1 MFDHVITDVF
11 IKEVSFDSESKWM
24 VISTFN
30 TQDTVMRCC
39 VKYNIRKKKIKS
51 TNEYKDIYKST
62 VARLNIKHLKEWI
75 DLIFTEKVSKIFNKI
90 RHLDITA
97 EWKYLFYKYMILNK
111 FLRIT
116 FTDVRKHFNSD
127 ISAYNSYWVYYN
139 IQIKTVNI
147 KQLVNMININIVLQ
161 MQIILNLTK
170 TIKKLNEDLNT
181 TVSVKNEAVKIQK
194 LKNRYLFSLQKLGD
208 MIAVH
213 IMTTMKSAETVVT
226 ELNSNK
232 N

>member
-1 MFDHVITDVF
+1 
-11 IKEVSFDSESKWM
+11 
-24 VISTFN
+24 
-30 TQDTVMRCC
+30 
-39 VKYNIRKKKIKS
+39 
-51 TNEYKDIYKST
+51 
-62 VARLNIKHLKEWI
+62 
-75 DLIFTEKVSKIFNKI
+75 
-90 RHLDITA
+90 
-97 EWKYLFYKYMILNK
+97 
-111 FLRIT
+111 
-116 FTDVRKHFNSD
+116 
-127 ISAYNSYWVYYN
+127 
-139 IQIKTVNI
+139 
-147 KQLVNMININIVLQ
+147 

>member
-1 MFDHVITDVF
+1 M
-11 IKEVSFDSESKWM
+11 
-24 VISTFN
+24 
-30 TQDTVMRCC
+30 
-39 VKYNIRKKKIKS
+39 
-51 TNEYKDIYKST
+51 
-62 VARLNIKHLKEWI
+62 
-75 DLIFTEKVSKIFNKI
+75 
-90 RHLDITA
+90 
-97 EWKYLFYKYMILNK
+97 
-111 FLRIT
+111 
-116 FTDVRKHFNSD
+116 
-127 ISAYNSYWVYYN
+127 YYN

>member
-1 MFDHVITDVF
+1 
-11 IKEVSFDSESKWM
+11 
-24 VISTFN
+24 
-30 TQDTVMRCC
+30 
-39 VKYNIRKKKIKS
+39 
-51 TNEYKDIYKST
+51 
-62 VARLNIKHLKEWI
+62 
-75 DLIFTEKVSKIFNKI
+75 
-90 RHLDITA
+90 
-97 EWKYLFYKYMILNK
+97 
-111 FLRIT
+111 
-116 FTDVRKHFNSD
+116 
-127 ISAYNSYWVYYN
+127 
-139 IQIKTVNI
+139 
-147 KQLVNMININIVLQ
+147 MININIVLQ